1 MSSRNRPTFEVG
13 ESSAKWD
20 VGLED
25 SPNINSPDQALS
37 KTQLR
42 STKSALE
49 SSSVPAIETRI
60 TCKKLPISFSS
71 SDRQILGRKWF
82 IQLRAGGRMEIM
94 GLELSP
100 WDFFRS
106 NHGVGLGR
114 WMSGMIA
121 VRSTFPSVGV
131 EDRGVWCDENQERS
145 LMVVEDCSNALML
158 EPLVVDFSMAE

>member
-1 MSSRNRPTFEVG
+1 MGFAPRSGPISQSVLKAPMGSRNRPTFEVG

-49 SSSVPAIETRI
+49 SFFVPAIETRI

-100 WDFFRS
+100 WDFF
-106 NHGVGLGR
+106 
-114 WMSGMIA
+114 
-121 VRSTFPSVGV
+121 
-131 EDRGVWCDENQERS
+131 
-145 LMVVEDCSNALML
+145 
-158 EPLVVDFSMAE
+158 